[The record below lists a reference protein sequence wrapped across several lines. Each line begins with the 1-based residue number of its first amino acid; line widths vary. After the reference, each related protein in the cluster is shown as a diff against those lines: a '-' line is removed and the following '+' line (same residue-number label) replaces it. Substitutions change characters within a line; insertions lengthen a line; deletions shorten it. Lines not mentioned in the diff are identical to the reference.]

1 MKFFIILLLPIFINA
16 SSLELLIENAKASH
30 LSLTAIEHKLNS
42 VDDEYEITKNFSNP
56 VLSLSISDI
65 QLGDISNRSI
75 EPMQFTALNFKQ
87 KIPYFG
93 KRYANGKK
101 VLAKKYKVYMTLQ
114 EAKVTLVREIKLS
127 AYAIWEVEQQLKI
140 NDEYLDLINQNIELY
155 DAYNISST
163 SAHMGLMSA
172 ELTLSQLKIKK
183 SKLSAILESL
193 YKKISYLSNLNVT
206 QINLDMQIKEPKSIY
221 YYLDYISSNKTYKI
235 KEASIKV
242 ANADIA
248 IKRLDKNID
257 PSLQVGYYYRDNFKD
272 YVNIGVSFSLP
283 IYGTENSKEQIS
295 RKMALSY
302 KSEAIDFKNQLNSR
316 IFDMHENLKDS
327 YRIYNII
334 NKESLPQ
341 IEHMTDLSSTSVK
354 NGAELFVYTYILEKQ
369 LILNEQSIN
378 SVAAYYKSIA
388 NLDALIGEMK

>member
-140 NDEYLDLINQNIELY
+140 NDDYLDLINQTI
-155 DAYNISST
+155 
-163 SAHMGLMSA
+163 
-172 ELTLSQLKIKK
+172 
-183 SKLSAILESL
+183 
-193 YKKISYLSNLNVT
+193 
-206 QINLDMQIKEPKSIY
+206 
-221 YYLDYISSNKTYKI
+221 
-235 KEASIKV
+235 
-242 ANADIA
+242 
-248 IKRLDKNID
+248 
-257 PSLQVGYYYRDNFKD
+257 
-272 YVNIGVSFSLP
+272 
-283 IYGTENSKEQIS
+283 
-295 RKMALSY
+295 
-302 KSEAIDFKNQLNSR
+302 
-316 IFDMHENLKDS
+316 
-327 YRIYNII
+327 
-334 NKESLPQ
+334 
-341 IEHMTDLSSTSVK
+341 
-354 NGAELFVYTYILEKQ
+354 
-369 LILNEQSIN
+369 
-378 SVAAYYKSIA
+378 
-388 NLDALIGEMK
+388 